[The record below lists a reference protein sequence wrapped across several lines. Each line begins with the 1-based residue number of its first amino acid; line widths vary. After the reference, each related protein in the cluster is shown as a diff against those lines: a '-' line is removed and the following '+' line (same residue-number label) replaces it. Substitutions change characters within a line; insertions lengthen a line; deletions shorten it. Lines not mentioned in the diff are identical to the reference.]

1 MSDSKKLLLFIKK
14 FNIPMFSKL
23 SEPSKK
29 MISNIVNKME
39 EAAKSWSEYKDN
51 ILDLSHDFPKGNS
64 YDHIVMEIKE
74 EFENQTK
81 IGKQFLFSIG
91 SRNFNIYII
100 KPIVGSQNTRAI
112 YKMFDKMIY
121 KIYIWLFICNHY
133 SNPACSPDIAIYI
146 YMTNHKKMLPEI
158 NNKLLDGVHANT
170 AFTFACPTAS
180 NEIYIF
186 RNEEWFKVFIHES
199 FHCFGLDFST
209 LSEAE
214 KETEK
219 KMFSIFPVKCNLRL
233 YETYTETWA
242 EIINTIFISVNTYSC
257 NENKINMN
265 KLSKTIEN
273 HLYNEQMFSLFQ
285 CSKVL
290 HYLNIKYRE
299 LYEKKDHAQETY
311 REKTHIFSYYILKS
325 IVIFY
330 YNDFIEWCIIHNNNS
345 IQFTQTQENI
355 NQFFEFIKSKYNSDD
370 YLRTIEIF
378 ENWFWFSKERNQYN
392 KKWELKTMRMSISE

>member
-14 FNIPMFSKL
+14 FDIPMFSKL

-29 MISNIVNKME
+29 MISNIVDKME
-39 EAAKSWSEYKDN
+39 EAANAWNEYKDD
-51 ILDLSHDFPKGNS
+51 ILDLSHDFPKGQN
-64 YDHIVMEIKE
+64 YHHIVKEIKE
-74 EFENQTK
+74 EIENQTK
-81 IGKQFLFSIG
+81 IGKQYSFSIG

-100 KPIVGSQNTRAI
+100 KPHVGSQNTTSI

-133 SNPACSPDIAIYI
+133 SNPDCSPDITLYI

-158 NNKLLDGVHANT
+158 NNKLLDGIHANT
-170 AFTFACPTAS
+170 AFTFACPIVS

-209 LSEAE
+209 MAEAEAE
-214 KETEK
+214 KETER
-219 KMFSIFPVKCNLRL
+219 KMFSIFPVKCDLRL

-242 EIINTIFISVNTYSC
+242 EIINIIFISVNTYSC
-257 NENKINMN
+257 NEPKINMN

-273 HLYNEQMFSLFQ
+273 HLYNEQKFSLFQ

-290 HYLNIKYRE
+290 HHLKIKYRE
-299 LYEKKDHAQETY
+299 LYEKNDNAHEKY

-330 YNDFIEWCIIHNNNS
+330 YNDFIEWCIIHNNKS
-345 IQFTQTQENI
+345 IQFTQTEESI
-355 NQFFEFIKSKYNSDD
+355 NQFFEFIKSKYNSDH

-378 ENWFWFSKERNQYN
+378 EKWFSKEENQY
-392 KKWELKTMRMSISE
+392 KKWEMKTMRMSISE

>member
-1 MSDSKKLLLFIKK
+1 
-14 FNIPMFSKL
+14 
-23 SEPSKK
+23 
-29 MISNIVNKME
+29 
-39 EAAKSWSEYKDN
+39 
-51 ILDLSHDFPKGNS
+51 
-64 YDHIVMEIKE
+64 
-74 EFENQTK
+74 
-81 IGKQFLFSIG
+81 
-91 SRNFNIYII
+91 
-100 KPIVGSQNTRAI
+100 
-112 YKMFDKMIY
+112 
-121 KIYIWLFICNHY
+121 
-133 SNPACSPDIAIYI
+133 
-146 YMTNHKKMLPEI
+146 MTNHKKMLPEI
-158 NNKLLDGVHANT
+158 NNELLDGVHANT

-233 YETYTETWA
+233 YETYTETWG

-299 LYEKKDHAQETY
+299 LYEKKDHAHETY

-355 NQFFEFIKSKYNSDD
+355 NQFFEFIKSKYNSHDF
-370 YLRTIEIF
+370 LRTIEIF